1 MTTLTMDLEFCV
13 TELAYKMCQSCMGLI
28 IKEHKSK
35 NKGKQLN
42 Q

>member
-1 MTTLTMDLEFCV
+1 
-13 TELAYKMCQSCMGLI
+13 MGLI
-28 IKEHKSK
+28 IKECKSK

>member
-1 MTTLTMDLEFCV
+1 
-13 TELAYKMCQSCMGLI
+13 MGLI
-28 IKEHKSK
+28 IKECKRK